1 MTWLWIIPAFLL
13 PPLPTNP
20 SAQPDPVTLTFAK
33 SDCDFAIGLGSDII
47 DVQMTFQQI
56 MPDAPS
62 EPPPRQESGES
73 DTVELK
79 RAGVVGNVVGAIEKG
94 TGVDI
99 REGVEINQ
107 AQE

>member
-13 PPLPTNP
+13 PPLPTDR
-20 SAQPDPVTLTFAK
+20 SALPDPVTLTFAK

-56 MPDAPS
+56 MPDTPS

-73 DTVELK
+73 DALEVK
-79 RAGVVGNVVGAIEKG
+79 RAGVVGNVVGSIEKG
-94 TGVDI
+94 TGLDL
-99 REGVEINQ
+99 REGIEISQ

>member
-13 PPLPTNP
+13 PPLPTDN
-20 SAQPDPVTLTFAK
+20 SQPDPVTLTFAK

-47 DVQMTFQQI
+47 DIQMTFQQI
-56 MPDAPS
+56 LPDTPS
-62 EPPPRQESGES
+62 EQPPRQGSGES
-73 DTVELK
+73 DALELK

-99 REGVEINQ
+99 REGIEINQ

>member
-1 MTWLWIIPAFLL
+1 
-13 PPLPTNP
+13 
-20 SAQPDPVTLTFAK
+20 
-33 SDCDFAIGLGSDII
+33 
-47 DVQMTFQQI
+47 
-56 MPDAPS
+56 MPDNPS
-62 EPPPRQESGES
+62 EPPPKQFSHDGDS
-73 DTVELK
+73 VELK

>member
-13 PPLPTNP
+13 PPLPTN
-20 SAQPDPVTLTFAK
+20 SSSNPDPVTLTFDK
-33 SDCDFAIGLGSDII
+33 SDCDFPIGLGSDII

-56 MPDAPS
+56 MPDTPS
-62 EPPPRQESGES
+62 EPPPRQGSEDS
-73 DTVELK
+73 DDLKLK

-99 REGVEINQ
+99 REGIEISQ